1 MYVQWLRETDI
12 RNVCIA
18 TEVYKYQKYMN
29 MDKKQDNIILIGM
42 PGAGKSTVGVV
53 LAKMLGY
60 RFLDSDLVIQEETG
74 KLLCEILSEE
84 GLDGFLA
91 VENRIN
97 AAVTASRT
105 VIATGG
111 SVVYGEEAMEHLR
124 SIGTVVYLKI
134 SYRDLTTRLG
144 DLTNRGVALKPQQTL
159 LELYDERVPLY
170 EKYAD
175 ITVEEIGEPVE
186 QTARWIIEA
195 KKYRDRRKNN
205 A

>member
-1 MYVQWLRETDI
+1 MD
-12 RNVCIA
+12 RN
-18 TEVYKYQKYMN
+18 N
-29 MDKKQDNIILIGM
+29 DNIILIGM

-60 RFLDSDLVIQEETG
+60 RFLDSDLCIQEETG
-74 KLLCEILSEE
+74 KLLSEILKED

-91 VENRIN
+91 VENRVN
-97 AAVTASRT
+97 AAICAEHT

-111 SVVYGEEAMEHLR
+111 SVVYGGEAMEHLR
-124 SIGTVVYLKI
+124 SMGTVVYLKI
-134 SYRDLTTRLG
+134 SYEQLTRRLG
-144 DLTNRGVALKPQQTL
+144 DLTNRGVALRPHQTL
-159 LELYDERVPLY
+159 QELYDERVPLY

-186 QTARWIIEA
+186 QTAQWIISA
-195 KKYRDRRKNN
+195 KSYRDRRN

>member
-1 MYVQWLRETDI
+1 
-12 RNVCIA
+12 
-18 TEVYKYQKYMN
+18 

>member
-1 MYVQWLRETDI
+1 
-12 RNVCIA
+12 
-18 TEVYKYQKYMN
+18 
-29 MDKKQDNIILIGM
+29 MDKLQDNIILIGM

-53 LAKMLGY
+53 LAKILGY

-74 KLLCEILSEE
+74 KLLSEILEDD
-84 GLDGFLA
+84 GLREFLA

-97 AAVTASRT
+97 AGITASRT

-124 SIGTVVYLKI
+124 AIGTVVYLKI

-144 DLTNRGVALKPQQTL
+144 DLTGRGVALKPGQTL
-159 LELYDERVPLY
+159 RELYDERVPLY

-195 KKYRDRRKNN
+195 KKYRDRRPKE
-205 A
+205 ADPVSTR